1 MFEVLSGLA
10 LTTTTANTVAS
21 AINGVDLSSILEEVV
36 SLLPVVLPTIVAFL
50 GIRKGI
56 SFLIGSLR
64 RA

>member
-1 MFEVLSGLA
+1 MTSATSIVA
-10 LTTTTANTVAS
+10 TAIS
-21 AINGVDLSSILEEVV
+21 GVDLSGILNEVV
-36 SLLPVVLPTIVAFL
+36 ALLPTVLGVVIGFL